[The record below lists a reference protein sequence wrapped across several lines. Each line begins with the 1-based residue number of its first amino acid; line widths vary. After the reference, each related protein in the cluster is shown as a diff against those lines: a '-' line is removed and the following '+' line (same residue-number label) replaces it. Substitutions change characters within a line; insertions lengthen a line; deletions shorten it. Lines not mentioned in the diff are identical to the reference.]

1 MAALA
6 WYQACITT
14 RLLNLMSGW
23 IVRDGRE
30 HCDQIEQHFTPKGPI
45 PLAAFNFQI
54 RCVASRNCQI
64 AAVRRSL
71 AEQSYLTASHL
82 RVTNIKR
89 GSNKM
94 DMQSLKDLM
103 IDELKDLYSAENQI
117 LKALPKMIKKA
128 TSPAL
133 KRGFEKHLK
142 ETEGHVERL
151 DKIFRQLDES
161 PRGKKCKGMEG
172 VIADGKE
179 LMEEDAEPE
188 VMDAGLIGAA
198 QHVEHYEIA
207 GYGCVRTYAELLG
220 LSAVAKLLQKTL
232 DEEKAT
238 DEKLTELAR
247 GINVEAEEE
256 AA

>member
-1 MAALA
+1 MESL
-6 WYQACITT
+6 
-14 RLLNLMSGW
+14 
-23 IVRDGRE
+23 RDL
-30 HCDQIEQHFTPKGPI
+30 F
-45 PLAAFNFQI
+45 
-54 RCVASRNCQI
+54 
-64 AAVRRSL
+64 
-71 AEQSYLTASHL
+71 
-82 RVTNIKR
+82 
-89 GSNKM
+89 
-94 DMQSLKDLM
+94 

-128 TSPAL
+128 ASREL
-133 KRGFEKHLK
+133 KSGFEQHLK
-142 ETEGHVERL
+142 ETQVHVERL
-151 DKIFRQLDES
+151 EKIFQELDAS

-220 LSAVAKLLQKTL
+220 HSKFVDLLQQTL

-238 DEKLTELAR
+238 DEKLTQLA
-247 GINVEAEEE
+247 GKINVQAEK